1 MGLRCSLLTLSAAW
15 ALAIV
20 APASA
25 QPTES
30 RAGRLAQPIG
40 YTNVADAFE
49 EGDPLD
55 VDVSLGYEHSES
67 SSSIERE
74 IVDYESSDGRSSRNF
89 VQVARH
95 SRSSNELAL
104 QLDIGVYHDVMLI
117 VRLPVVLGEDQELRP
132 LPGQACTE
140 TNTSGGC
147 AALREPSALGG
158 DTPLFDL
165 SRPLESAHRSGLA
178 GVELGAAWSVTNQYR
193 APHAPTWVLRALAL
207 VETGALRKACLSGGK
222 CEPGIAHGT
231 NRFTLESRWS
241 YRLRYFEPL
250 FGVAQTFQW
259 IARGEKLYYPGG
271 MRAGS
276 VDPDPPWTTEMTVGS
291 AFIPWEDRGRFQRVE
306 LDLVG
311 KAAFVDAGEDFSPL
325 FDALGSSTNEH
336 LDSASDG
343 SPATARSTRFL
354 GLTHVDGYA
363 RLGLDL
369 VATVRAA
376 RYVTFAL
383 EGGLSHDTAH
393 MLTGAQA
400 CNTDVDVRAEDPR
413 RGGCLDGI
421 VNPLYRA
428 VIDTP
433 GQRLRMVSELGWHL
447 SASALGRF

>member
-1 MGLRCSLLTLSAAW
+1 MGRCLAIVCAAW

-20 APASA
+20 TPASA
-25 QPTES
+25 QQTES
-30 RAGRLAQPIG
+30 RGGLLAEPIG

-55 VDVSLGYEHSES
+55 VQVSLGFEHEES
-67 SSSIERE
+67 ASSIERE

-95 SRSSNELAL
+95 SRSTNGLAL

-147 AALREPSALGG
+147 AALREPSATGG
-158 DTPLFDL
+158 ADVPLFDL
-165 SRPLESAHRSGLA
+165 ARPLESGHRSGLA

-207 VETGALRKACLSGGK
+207 IETGALRKACTGTK

-250 FGVAQTFQW
+250 FGIAQAFQW
-259 IARGEKLYYPGG
+259 IARGEQLFYPGG
-271 MRAGS
+271 VRSGS

-306 LDLVG
+306 LDLQG
-311 KAAFVDAGEDFSPL
+311 KAAFVESGQDFSPL
-325 FDALGSSTNEH
+325 FDALGSSSNEH
-336 LDSASDG
+336 LASASDG
-343 SPATARSTRFL
+343 SLATARSTRFL

-369 VATVRAA
+369 AAVIRAA
-376 RYVTFAL
+376 RYVSFAL

-400 CNTDVDVRAEDPR
+400 CNTTVSARAEDPR
-413 RGGCLDGI
+413 RAGCLEGI
-421 VNPLYRA
+421 LNPLYRA

-433 GQRLRMVSELGWHL
+433 GQRLRMVSEVGWHL
-447 SASALGRF
+447 AASAMGRF